1 MELGSMRRTHRASE
15 LGPSL
20 DGQKATLMGWI
31 SSVRGHGA
39 VSFAALRDGPGQVQ
53 IVAKRGSSPDGVCD
67 RMKSLKPHSSVGVSG
82 TLRSSPRAPG
92 GVELAADELRVF
104 SEASKSPPFEPQS
117 RTVKNIET
125 RLAVRFIDL
134 RREALQHVFYAR
146 DRVLR
151 AARAYLGDQD
161 FVEVST
167 PKLIAS
173 ATEGG
178 AALFSVFFYNRA
190 AFLAQSPQL
199 YKEQLTMSLDR
210 VYEIA
215 PIFRAE
221 ASRTQRHLSEA
232 ISVDMEEAFADYA
245 DTMDRVEKLV
255 GSAAEAAARYAEP
268 SGAFDVPRAGKMP
281 RHSYSDLVEKL
292 QELGAKTEFGDDLYP
307 AALRRLGLEGFYFIT
322 DWPLG
327 PKPFYV
333 KRHPEDPRLSESFDL
348 MFGDLEVS
356 SGSSRV
362 SERAELEA
370 RLSDKGMDP
379 SAFGYHLDAFDYGV
393 PPHAGC
399 GIGLERLMMA
409 LTGTANIRDATLYPR
424 DVDRLVP

>member
-1 MELGSMRRTHRASE
+1 MRRTHRASE
-15 LGPSL
+15 LDPSL
-20 DGQKATLMGWI
+20 GGQKATLMGWV

-39 VSFAALRDGPGQVQ
+39 ISFLALRDGPDTAQV
-53 IVAKRGSSPDGVCD
+53 VAKRGDCPDGVLEAV
-67 RMKSLKPHSSVGVSG
+67 RSLKPHSSVGVSG
-82 TLRSSPRAPG
+82 TLKPSPRAPG
-92 GVELAADELRVF
+92 GVELVPDAISVFTEAA
-104 SEASKSPPFEPQS
+104 KIPPFEPQS
-117 RTVKNIET
+117 KTVKNIET

-134 RREALQHVFYAR
+134 RRESLQHVFYAR

-151 AARAYLGDQD
+151 AARGYLAGAG
-161 FVEVST
+161 FVETHT

-178 AALFSVFFYNRA
+178 AALFSIFFYNRA

-232 ISVDMEEAFADYA
+232 ISIDMEEAFADYG
-245 DTMDRVEKLV
+245 DVMDRIEGLV
-255 GSAAEAAARYAEP
+255 GAASAAASKYASERPGSFEAPSTGKIPRYT
-268 SGAFDVPRAGKMP
+268 
-281 RHSYSDLVEKL
+281 YSELVERL
-292 QELGAKTEFGDDLYP
+292 RESGAKTEFGDDLYP
-307 AALRRLGLEGFYFIT
+307 SALRRLSLEGFYFIT

-333 KRHPEDPRLSESFDL
+333 KRHRADPGLSESFDL
-348 MFGDLEVS
+348 MFGDLEIS
-356 SGSSRV
+356 SGSTRV
-362 SERAELEA
+362 AGREELEE
-370 RLSDKGMDP
+370 RLSAKGMDP

-409 LTGTANIRDATLYPR
+409 LTGTANIRDTTLYPR